1 MKHTS
6 RRFGEFTYEE
16 NQIITFP
23 SGLLG
28 FPNFKRFVLKSS
40 KDTAPMLWLLSVDDG
55 GPELALI
62 DPEDVSKEYTLADV
76 PIDDRV
82 LDRVLHAEDTDELL
96 RLAVVTLPENIKQ
109 MSMNL
114 RTPILIDR
122 KTHRGVQYPPREL
135 NKKPVR
141 CMIYRDLISSRP
153 EDHLGMLVMLRKKN
167 ETLEIGDEITVH
179 VLDFDSGGVRL
190 AVTAPKNLRVSRGRG
205 KVTPKCETKRADETM
220 DVSRLKGLMKMHR
233 VMQAGGER
241 LPETLESAT
250 EDKQI
255 IGL

>member
-220 DVSRLKGLMKMHR
+220 DVSRLKGLMKMHH
-233 VMQAGGER
+233 VMQEGEK
-241 LPETLESAT
+241 LPKTLETT
-250 EDKQI
+250 EVEKQTV
-255 IGL
+255 GL

>member
-6 RRFGEFTYEE
+6 RRFGEFTYERD
-16 NQIITFP
+16 QVITFP
-23 SGLLG
+23 AGLLG
-28 FPNFKRFVLKSS
+28 FPNFKHFVLKAS
-40 KDTAPMLWLLSVDDG
+40 KDTAPIVWLLSVDDG
-55 GPELALI
+55 GPELALV
-62 DPEDVSKEYTLADV
+62 DPEAVGKEYTLADV
-76 PIDDRV
+76 PIDDRILTNV
-82 LDRVLHAEDTDELL
+82 LRTDKPDELL

-114 RTPILIDR
+114 RTPVLIDR
-122 KTHRGVQYPPREL
+122 KTHRGVQYPPRDL

-167 ETLEIGDEITVH
+167 ETLEIGDEITVQ

-190 AVTAPKNLRVSRGRG
+190 AVTAPKTMKVARGRG

-220 DVSRLKGLMKMHR
+220 DVGRLKGLMKMHQ
-233 VMQAGGER
+233 VMQNGGQDFADTVDAN
-241 LPETLESAT
+241 ETAAQT
-250 EDKQI
+250 AV
-255 IGL
+255 

>member
-16 NQIITFP
+16 DQIITFP

-28 FPNFKRFVLKSS
+28 FPDFKHFVLKAS
-40 KDTAPMLWLLSVDDG
+40 KDTAPILWLLSVDDG

-62 DPEDVSKEYTLADV
+62 DPEDVSKDYTLADV
-76 PIDDRV
+76 PIDDRI
-82 LDRVLHAEDTDELL
+82 LDNVLHAEDEEELL

-122 KTHRGVQYPPREL
+122 KTHRGVQYPPRDL

-141 CMIYRDLISSRP
+141 CLIYRDLISSRP

-167 ETLEIGDEITVH
+167 ETLDIGDEIPVH

-190 AVTAPKNLRVSRGRG
+190 AVTAPKTLRVSRGRS

-220 DVSRLKGLMKMHR
+220 DVGRLKGLMKMHQ
-233 VMQAGGER
+233 VMQEGGDS
-241 LPETLESAT
+241 LPDTLEVKEENQAVS
-250 EDKQI
+250 
-255 IGL
+255 